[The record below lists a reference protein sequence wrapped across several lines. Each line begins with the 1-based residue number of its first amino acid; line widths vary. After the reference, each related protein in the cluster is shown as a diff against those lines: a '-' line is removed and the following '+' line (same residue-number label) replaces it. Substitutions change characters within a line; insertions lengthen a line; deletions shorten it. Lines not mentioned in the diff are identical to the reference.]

1 MARLLHECA
10 RAYKPCRRSARLA
23 PLGRVRSNIM
33 STTSQDLRARNA
45 KARRATAIAALLLGA
60 AVAFGLGVYARAH
73 AETGHAPITLGFQI
87 PGQMKIWFTR
97 AAASLA
103 VLQLAS
109 GLWINGRIR
118 LPRRPPSWFPI
129 AHRSSGALAVLL
141 AVPVAYDCVAAFGF
155 HTESPRVILHGSAG
169 LVLFGAFVAKVVTVQ
184 RRRRP
189 PWLIPAAGLTLFV
202 ALALLWLTSIGWPI
216 SVY

>member
-1 MARLLHECA
+1 MA
-10 RAYKPCRRSARLA
+10 A
-23 PLGRVRSNIM
+23 PDSLGRVRSNTM
-33 STTSQDLRARNA
+33 STASHDARARNTQ
-45 KARRATAIAALLLGA
+45 ARRTTAVAALLLGA
-60 AVAFGLGVYARAH
+60 AVAFGLGVYATAH
-73 AETGHAPITLGFQI
+73 AETGHAPIRLGFQI

-155 HTESPRVILHGSAG
+155 HTESPRVVLHGTAG

-189 PWLIPAAGLTLFV
+189 PWLIPAAGVTLFV